1 MCAPAHPVK
10 MKKSFSL
17 IEVLVFVSIVALF
30 FVAAAAVS
38 VATLRNM
45 IINEHKIVATRYAEE
60 LSEWLRSEKEADWNL
75 FYTNVS
81 ASACGLTNR
90 CFTSVA
96 GSEDQVWLNSCNPCG
111 LIDNLYSRT
120 VDFST
125 NPGPPPRVDTTV
137 NVSWQELGNTYTV
150 PIKTGF
156 SLFE

>member
-1 MCAPAHPVK
+1 
-10 MKKSFSL
+10 MKKSFTL
-17 IEVLVFVSIVALF
+17 IEVLVFISIVALF
-30 FVAAAAVS
+30 FVTAAAVS

-81 ASACGLTNR
+81 ACGLTAR

-96 GSEDQVWLNSCNPCG
+96 GSEDQAWTNSCNPNCT

-120 VDFST
+120 VDFT
-125 NPGPPPRVDTTV
+125 AVVGPPPQVNVTV
-137 NVSWQELGNTYTV
+137 KVSWQELGNTYTV